1 MIFKT
6 TYKIL
11 NLVLGQRIF
20 DLKAVDLCNNSISH
34 FLVLSNSKNRA
45 VISQMSIL
53 YSVAKISICVYIDFS
68 SAKTTQAVPYQSRLL
83 ETASKYDIIKLRKR
97 G

>member
-34 FLVLSNSKNRA
+34 FLVLSSSKNRA
-45 VISQMSIL
+45 VISQISIL
-53 YSVAKISICVYIDFS
+53 YSMAKMPIYVYMKYS
-68 SAKTTQAVPYQSRLL
+68 SAKNDTSYSQPITSTEINEQ
-83 ETASKYDIIKLRKR
+83 I
-97 G
+97 